1 MAGAVKG
8 ITIEFR
14 GETTSLDRAL
24 NNVKKEAKSTANEL
38 KYIDKAI
45 KFNPTNIDA
54 WRQKQIVL
62 NKAIEETKQKLA
74 LMKQGLAQ
82 MSAQGLNAENSEEF
96 RRMQREIDQT
106 ERHLKSLENEL
117 KAIGNVKLKAAS
129 EQFKQWGTQLENAG
143 QKMRG
148 LSMAAGA
155 VAASIGALTVKSG
168 QWADDL
174 NTMSKRYGIA
184 TGDLQKYSAAA
195 DLVDTSTEA
204 IAKSQ
209 TRLKKSMLSAQDGS
223 GATAEAFQKL
233 GVEVTNADGSLRDGD
248 AVFQDTIAA
257 LGSMTN
263 ETERDA
269 LAMQLMG
276 KSANELN
283 PLIEDG
289 GETYKRVSE
298 TMKKYGLD
306 FIDQET
312 LDKANEFNDTLDM
325 IKMIGLVTFQ
335 SLGTEL
341 AGYLAPAMEKV
352 VDVVGRVAEWLG
364 NLSPKTL
371 AVIASIAGVVAV
383 LSPLLIG
390 LGKVAFAISSILNV
404 VNMFSG
410 ALGALGG
417 GAILPII
424 AVIGLLVAAFVHLW
438 KTNEDFR
445 KKITAIWTTVKD
457 TIVNFVEQ
465 ASEKI
470 QELIAIFTGGS
481 GSIKEAWEAFCN
493 VLAPAFEVAFT
504 AVATVVQTV
513 LNSILA
519 ILDIFIAVF
528 QGDWSAAWE
537 AVKTLFSTVWSGIA
551 QIFRIAWT
559 MIVNI
564 VRIQLALVRTIIT
577 TVFNVIKSFIQAV
590 WNQIVTLISNAINSA
605 KTKVQN
611 TVNSIRNTVTSVF
624 NTLKSTVSSI
634 WNGIKTAITTPIES
648 AKNTVSNIVSKI
660 KSFFPLKLGK
670 ILDFKLPSI
679 SISTKSKSVGGKTIK
694 VPDFDVNWFARGGI
708 FDSPSVIGV
717 GEAGQEAVVPL
728 DKFWDTLESN
738 NKRTDSILQAQT
750 RILVAMLDELQK
762 DKDFRIDGRVAGRII
777 NDLVRV

>member
-8 ITIEFR
+8 VTIEF
-14 GETTSLDRAL
+14 SANAKKLDDAIK
-24 NNVKKEAKSTANEL
+24 NIKKESKATANEL
-38 KYIDKAI
+38 KQIDKAL
-45 KFNPTNIDA
+45 KFNPTSIDA
-54 WRQKQIVL
+54 WRQKQTVL
-62 NKAIEETKQKLA
+62 KKAIEETSQKLT
-74 LMKQGLAQ
+74 LMKQRLKE

-106 ERHLKSLENEL
+106 ERHLKSLEGEL
-117 KAIGNVKLKAAS
+117 KAVGNVKLRAAS

-168 QWADDL
+168 AWADDL

-209 TRLKKSMLSAQDGS
+209 TRLKKSMLSATQGS
-223 GATAEAFQKL
+223 KNQAAAFETL

-248 AVFQDTIAA
+248 AVFQDVISA

-390 LGKVAFAISSILNV
+390 LGKVAFAISNIINV

-424 AVIGLLVAAFVHLW
+424 AVIGVLVAAFVHLW

-519 ILDIFIAVF
+519 ILDVFIAIF
-528 QGDWSAAWE
+528 QGDWGAAWE
-537 AVKTLFSTVWSGIA
+537 AVKTLFSTVWDGIT
-551 QIFRIAWT
+551 QLFSIAWT

-634 WNGIKTAITTPIES
+634 WNGIKTAITSPLES

-670 ILDFKLPSI
+670 LLDFKLPRI
-679 SISTKSKSVGGKTIK
+679 SIGTKSKSVGGKTIQ
-694 VPDFDVNWFARGGI
+694 VPDFDLDWYARGGI
-708 FDSPSVIGV
+708 FDSPSIIGV

-728 DKFWDTLESN
+728 DRFWDTLESN